1 MLAKRDGMEFFFK
14 KEWNGVRSRQR
25 AGPPAITNKS
35 TKRRKQTTLFLSFN
49 QLLWLKGRKSCVVCW
64 LRKRE
69 EEKTIPSIP
78 FINSNPSIIN
88 WKLIGLIGIALLI
101 HSIPAPLAGGPSA
114 PFISFHCGRNFISL
128 ISSIPLHFILS
139 FHYIHF
145 THYALWLI
153 GLLFV
158 FSLRSIG
165 GATAHNPP
173 KNKTTNQPQPTN
185 PLQAARVHQIKSISL
200 FSLRKK
206 KSWLI
211 DFLPRGA
218 PMPVNNQQTPISP
231 LGRADWCVWL
241 VCWMGG
247 AIDFII
253 FFNQSTIDSINFIN
267 SINYFLDF
275 QK

>member
-114 PFISFHCGRNFISL
+114 PSTSFLPHQLSQTNFIC
-128 ISSIPLHFILS
+128 
-139 FHYIHF
+139 
-145 THYALWLI
+145 
-153 GLLFV
+153 
-158 FSLRSIG
+158 FSLAACFRHSVDSTHFPFVAFFSSRLSSLC
-165 GATAHNPP
+165 GALALPAPITARA
-173 KNKTTNQPQPTN
+173 TNQ
-185 PLQAARVHQIKSISL
+185 AK
-200 FSLRKK
+200 RKQH
-206 KSWLI
+206 S
-211 DFLPRGA
+211 A
-218 PMPVNNQQTPISP
+218 P
-231 LGRADWCVWL
+231 
-241 VCWMGG
+241 
-247 AIDFII
+247 
-253 FFNQSTIDSINFIN
+253 FNQIN
-267 SINYFLDF
+267 
-275 QK
+275 